1 MNEKPQDAPANEKP
15 QAPSVDPLVA
25 GQTAQLTELMNNEK
39 HIDELDLG
47 KMMGGGAPKAPEAPK
62 PAAPTAPEAPK
73 PAPAAPMP
81 NVPQPNLVRLKTSE
95 RIMILKSGFTIGKSK
110 INADYTLENNS
121 AISRAH
127 CRIIQ
132 ERGVNY
138 LEDLNSTN
146 GTYVD
151 GIKVDPGDK
160 ILLKNGARIR
170 MGDEDFIFYL
180 RKGE

>member
-1 MNEKPQDAPANEKP
+1 
-15 QAPSVDPLVA
+15 
-25 GQTAQLTELMNNEK
+25 
-39 HIDELDLG
+39 
-47 KMMGGGAPKAPEAPK
+47 
-62 PAAPTAPEAPK
+62 
-73 PAPAAPMP
+73 
-81 NVPQPNLVRLKTSE
+81 
-95 RIMILKSGFTIGKSK
+95 MILKSGFTIGKSK

-160 ILLKNGARIR
+160 VLLKNGARIR